1 MEDFTAKK
9 FDFILSATRKTG
21 RERLHLLNRGA
32 ERSSYVA
39 CWNFNPS
46 TGTWDWGTYSDTLMG
61 ALSAFV
67 EKCDEH
73 GFDDVS
79 VGYVEMRDK

>member
-1 MEDFTAKK
+1 
-9 FDFILSATRKTG
+9 
-21 RERLHLLNRGA
+21 
-32 ERSSYVA
+32 V

-61 ALSAFV
+61 ALSVFV
-67 EKCDEH
+67 EKCREH
-73 GFDDVS
+73 EFDDVS